1 MKRKSR
7 LAEGIDKVSD
17 AVEGFFLPGQSAET
31 VPAANVVPKI
41 KDAGIRKLTLLFTV
55 VDRSKANFYLDMLE
69 TYEVNFQTVIYG
81 RGTADSTMR
90 SLLGAVESDK
100 ALLLSVIREDNAAPA
115 LAMLEEK
122 FTRVKNG
129 KGIAFTVPFDSIMG
143 VHAYCFLSNSAP
155 KK

>member
-1 MKRKSR
+1 MKRHSK
-7 LAEGIDKVSD
+7 LVETFDKIGD
-17 AVEGFFLPGQSAET
+17 AVEGFFLPGQSAPAEP
-31 VPAANVVPKI
+31 VPSAVPKI

-90 SLLGAVESDK
+90 GLLGISESDK
-100 ALLLSVIREDNAAPA
+100 ALLLSVIREDKAASA

-122 FTRVKNG
+122 FSRVKNG
-129 KGIAFTVPFDSIMG
+129 KGIAFTVPFDSVMG
-143 VHAYCFLSNSAP
+143 VHTYCFLSNSAP